1 MTLAPDTADIAAPD
15 PSDYGRSRKAAG
27 APRAVWG
34 LMLFGMVCM
43 GAGMGI
49 AIYGARLLQGSRA
62 DLPAPVVS
70 TAPLAPV
77 VAPDPLLGAVP
88 PPTSTAADVS
98 ALQSR
103 LAALETLQAR
113 TADAS
118 AAALTAANLSAAAEQ
133 SRSFAAEAAA
143 AERALPQS
151 ADVRALRVLSIQGAP
166 SRAALQASFATPA
179 ARAVAARNDP
189 GPGAGLP
196 ARLLRVLN
204 SVVSIRRVD
213 STTGTGFDAVLAR
226 AERETAAGDIE
237 GALKSLSALPPG
249 SRAVFA
255 DWTEQAQ
262 RRAEVDRRVAAVRN
276 TALADMAL
284 ASRIQP

>member
-34 LMLFGMVCM
+34 LILFGMVCVV
-43 GAGMGI
+43 AGMGI
-49 AIYGARLLQGSRA
+49 AIYGARLLQGSWA
-62 DLPAPVVS
+62 ELPAPVVS

-77 VAPDPLLGAVP
+77 VAPDPLPGAAP
-88 PPTSTAADVS
+88 PPVSTAADVS

-113 TADAS
+113 IADAS

-166 SRAALQASFATPA
+166 SRTALQASFAAPA

-196 ARLLRVLN
+196 ARLLHALN
-204 SVVSIRRVD
+204 SVVSIRRAD

-226 AERETAAGDIE
+226 AEQQTAAGDLE

-249 SRAVFA
+249 SRAAFA

-284 ASRIQP
+284 ASRVQP